1 MAALGKHISSSFDGA
16 LSSLRDNVL
25 MMSSL
30 TERLLNHSMQGLLQ
44 RDSDLCNLAIA
55 DDEEIDLLEKEIDR
69 EGIEVLIRFHPVASD
84 MRHVIS
90 AMRLSVNLERI
101 ADQSVLIARRAK
113 RLNLEPAVP
122 EAALLEPLFLEAL
135 GIFHDGM
142 RVFVDGDKELALQ
155 LKPRDRVLD
164 TMNSE
169 VAAKYMERIT
179 ADPGRVQSYVN
190 LILIARALERVG
202 DHSTNIG
209 EDSLW
214 ASHAEDIRH
223 TYEKKKEDNS

>member
-1 MAALGKHISSSFDGA
+1 MAALGRHISSSFEAA
-16 LSSLRDNVL
+16 LTALRNSVL

-30 TERLLNHSMQGLLQ
+30 TERLLNRAMQGLLQ

-69 EGIEVLIRFHPVASD
+69 EGVDVLLRFHPVASD

-113 RLNLEPAVP
+113 KLNKECSVP
-122 EAALLEPLFLEAL
+122 EISLLEPLFREAL

-142 RVFVDGDKELALQ
+142 KVFVDGDADLARQ
-155 LKPRDRVLD
+155 LKPRDRILD
-164 TMNSE
+164 SLNKD
-169 VAAKYMERIT
+169 VADKFMQRIA
-179 ADPGRVQSYVN
+179 ADPSRVESYIN
-190 LILIARALERVG
+190 LILVARARERVG
-202 DHSTNIG
+202 DHATNIG
-209 EDSLW
+209 EDAFW

-223 TYEKKKEDNS
+223 TYEKKKED

>member
-1 MAALGKHISSSFDGA
+1 MAALGRHISSSFEGA
-16 LSSLRDNVL
+16 LTGLRNSVL

-30 TERLLNHSMQGLLQ
+30 TERLLNRSMQGLLQ

-55 DDEEIDLLEKEIDR
+55 DDEEVDFLEKEVDR
-69 EGIEVLIRFHPVASD
+69 EGVEILLRFHPVASD

-113 RLNLEPAVP
+113 KLNKESSVP
-122 EAALLEPLFLEAL
+122 EISLLEPLFREAL
-135 GIFHDGM
+135 GIFHDAM
-142 RVFVDGDKELALQ
+142 KVFVDGDAEMALQ

-164 TMNSE
+164 SLNKE
-169 VAAKYMERIT
+169 VADKFMERI
-179 ADPGRVQSYVN
+179 AVDPSRVQSYIN

-209 EDSLW
+209 EDAFW

-223 TYEKKKEDNS
+223 TYEKKTEE

>member
-1 MAALGKHISSSFDGA
+1 MAALGRHISSSFEGA
-16 LSSLRDNVL
+16 LTGLRNSVL

-30 TERLLNHSMQGLLQ
+30 TERLLNRSMQGLLQ

-55 DDEEIDLLEKEIDR
+55 DDEEVDFLEKEVDR
-69 EGIEVLIRFHPVASD
+69 EGVEILLRFHPVASD

-113 RLNLEPAVP
+113 KLNKESSVP
-122 EAALLEPLFLEAL
+122 EISLLEPLFREAL
-135 GIFHDGM
+135 GIFLDAM
-142 RVFVDGDKELALQ
+142 KVFVDSDAEMALQ

-164 TMNSE
+164 SLNKE
-169 VAAKYMERIT
+169 VADKFMERIA
-179 ADPGRVQSYVN
+179 ADPSRVQSYIN

-209 EDSLW
+209 EDAFW
-214 ASHAEDIRH
+214 ASQAEDIRH
-223 TYEKKKEDNS
+223 TYEKKKEE

>member
-1 MAALGKHISSSFDGA
+1 MAALGRHISSSFEGA
-16 LSSLRDNVL
+16 LTGLRNSVL

-30 TERLLNHSMQGLLQ
+30 TERLLNRAMQGLLQ

-55 DDEEIDLLEKEIDR
+55 DDEEVDFLEKEVDR
-69 EGIEVLIRFHPVASD
+69 EGVEILLRFHPVASD

-113 RLNLEPAVP
+113 KLNKESSVP
-122 EAALLEPLFLEAL
+122 EISLLEPLFREAL
-135 GIFHDGM
+135 GIFHDAM
-142 RVFVDGDKELALQ
+142 KVFVDGDAEMALQ

-164 TMNSE
+164 SLNKE
-169 VAAKYMERIT
+169 VADKFMERI
-179 ADPGRVQSYVN
+179 AVDPSRVQSYIN

-209 EDSLW
+209 EDAFW

-223 TYEKKKEDNS
+223 TYEKKTEE

>member
-1 MAALGKHISSSFDGA
+1 MAALGRHISSSFEGA
-16 LSSLRDNVL
+16 LTGLRNSVL

-30 TERLLNHSMQGLLQ
+30 TERLLNRSMQGLLQ

-55 DDEEIDLLEKEIDR
+55 DDEEVDFLEKEVDR
-69 EGIEVLIRFHPVASD
+69 EGVEILLRFHPVASD

-113 RLNLEPAVP
+113 KLNNESSVP
-122 EAALLEPLFLEAL
+122 EISLLEPLFREAL
-135 GIFHDGM
+135 GIFHDAM
-142 RVFVDGDKELALQ
+142 KVFVDGDAEMALQ

-164 TMNSE
+164 SLNKE
-169 VAAKYMERIT
+169 VADKFIERI
-179 ADPGRVQSYVN
+179 AVDPSRVQSYIN

-209 EDSLW
+209 EDAFW

-223 TYEKKKEDNS
+223 TYEKKTEE